1 MKYVD
6 SLITT
11 LSYLHD
17 TVQSNN
23 CAIGNT
29 IDVIICD
36 DISCKFC
43 PFCFRPANNIAI
55 NPVAPSNNLNET
67 IKILSTKRS

>member
-17 TVQSNN
+17 TVEPSN
-23 CAIGNT
+23 CAIGDN
-29 IDVIICD
+29 INVIICD
-36 DISCKFC
+36 DVSCTFC
-43 PFCFRPANNIAI
+43 PFCFRDGNNILI